1 MRAVVTGGGGFI
13 GSHLIEALVARGE
26 DVVCIER
33 PGAPNRWL
41 RDLPIDYR
49 DTGLE
54 DVSVLREAC
63 DGADVVFHLAALTE
77 ARSPREYYLVNTEG
91 TARVLKAAAA
101 HNGGAPRVVF
111 LSSLAAAGPCRNGE
125 LLSPDTVPIPLSHYG
140 HSKLMAEVLVH
151 AYLDRVPA
159 TILRFTSV
167 YGPRERGVLKLFR
180 MIKRGVAL
188 TIGGWDREISML
200 YVRDAVHG
208 LLRAGDTPRGVG
220 RTYCLAHPELLS
232 WRSVVAAIGAALDR
246 EPRLVTVPVSVARL
260 IAVAAEGCA
269 KARRQAAVLNRD
281 RVRELTQQR
290 WVCDVSRAEREL
302 GFAPAYPLERGTEET
317 ARWYEEERWL

>member
-1 MRAVVTGGGGFI
+1 MRAVITGGGGFI
-13 GSHLIEALVARGE
+13 GSHLIEALVARG
-26 DVVCIER
+26 DSVVCIER
-33 PGAPNRWL
+33 PGAPMGWL

-49 DTGLE
+49 DTGLQ
-54 DVSVLREAC
+54 DVSALSEAC

-91 TARVLKAAAA
+91 TAQVLKAAAA

-125 LLSPDTVPIPLSHYG
+125 LLSPDTIPNPLSHYG
-140 HSKLMAEVLVH
+140 HSKLLAEVLVH

-167 YGPRERGVLKLFR
+167 YGPREKGVLKLFR
-180 MIKRGVAL
+180 MIKHGVAL
-188 TIGGWDREISML
+188 TIGGWDREVSML
-200 YVRDAVHG
+200 YVRDAVQG
-208 LLRAGDTPRGVG
+208 LLEAADTPRAVG
-220 RTYCLAHPELLS
+220 HTYCLAHPEPVT
-232 WRSVVAAIGAALDR
+232 WRSVVDAIGHALHR
-246 EPRLVTVPVSVARL
+246 EPRLVSVPAAVARVVAL
-260 IAVAAEGCA
+260 AVEGCA
-269 KARRQAAVLNRD
+269 KVRHQAAVLNRD

-290 WVCDVSRAEREL
+290 WVCDVSPAEREL
-302 GFAPAYPLERGTEET
+302 GFAPAYPVLRGTDET

>member
-1 MRAVVTGGGGFI
+1 MRAIVTGGGGFI
-13 GSHLIEALVARGE
+13 GSHLIEALVARGN

-41 RDLPIDYR
+41 RDLPIEYR
-49 DTGLE
+49 DIGLE
-54 DVSVLREAC
+54 DVAALREAC

-77 ARSPREYYLVNTEG
+77 ARTPHEYYLINTEG

-125 LLSPDTVPIPLSHYG
+125 LLSPDTVPMPLSHYG
-140 HSKLMAEVLVH
+140 HSKLLAEVLVH
-151 AYLDRVPA
+151 AYQDRVPA

-167 YGPRERGVLKLFR
+167 YGPREKGVLTLFR
-180 MIKRGVAL
+180 MIKHGVAL
-188 TIGGWDREISML
+188 TVGGWDREVSML
-200 YVRDAVHG
+200 YVRDAVQG
-208 LLRAGDTPRGVG
+208 LLEAGDTPRAAG
-220 RTYCLAHPELLS
+220 RTYCVAHPEPVT
-232 WRSVVAAIGAALDR
+232 WRSVADAIGRALHR
-246 EPRLVTVPVSVARL
+246 EPRLVSVPVGVARL
-260 IAVAAEGCA
+260 IAIAAEGCA
-269 KARRQAAVLNRD
+269 KVRHAAAVLNRE

-290 WVCDVSRAEREL
+290 WVCDVSPAQREL
-302 GFAPAYPLERGTEET
+302 GFAPEYPIGRGAAEA

>member
-13 GSHLIEALVARGE
+13 GSHLIDALVARGD

-33 PGAPNRWL
+33 PGAPWRWL
-41 RDLPIDYR
+41 RDLPIEYR
-49 DTGLE
+49 GTGLE
-54 DVSVLREAC
+54 NTTALREAC

-77 ARSPREYYLVNTEG
+77 ARTPREYYLVNTEG
-91 TARVLKAAAA
+91 SARILKAAAA

-151 AYLDRVPA
+151 AYQDRVPA

-167 YGPRERGVLKLFR
+167 YGPRERAVLKLFR
-180 MIKRGVAL
+180 MIKHGVAL
-188 TIGGWDREISML
+188 TIGGWDREVSML
-200 YVRDAVHG
+200 YVRDAVQG
-208 LLRAGDTPRGVG
+208 LLEAADAPRAVG
-220 RTYCLAHPELLS
+220 RTYCMAHPEPLT
-232 WRSVVAAIGAALDR
+232 WRSVAYAIGHALHR
-246 EPRLVTVPVSVARL
+246 EPRLLSVPASVARV
-260 IAVAAEGCA
+260 IALAVEGCA
-269 KARRQAAVLNRD
+269 KVQRTAAVLNRE

-290 WVCDVSRAEREL
+290 WVCDVSPAEREL
-302 GFAPAYPLERGTEET
+302 GFEAAYPLVRGTEET